1 MDNGWNSELA
11 QNNIAN
17 LVNNLGVELY
27 THVIDWA
34 EYKGLM
40 QAFFDAD
47 VLDVELLYDNAML
60 AVNYFEARKHGIKY
74 ILSGDNTATEGMK
87 MPPGWNWFKFDKKN
101 IISIGKNNKI
111 SLETFPA
118 IGTLGYFYYEFIR
131 RINWVHFLDL
141 FNFNK
146 SNSLDI
152 LEKDYGYKRYPYKHY
167 ESIFTRFYQGYILP
181 QKFGVDKRKMH
192 LSNLIVSGQMT
203 REEALNQIN
212 QIPYPSHEDLEND
225 IKYFL
230 KKMDWSEDD
239 LKSYI
244 KRKPIPH
251 DFYKSEK
258 KLWEFAK
265 KMHSVIIGQK
275 ING

>member
-1 MDNGWNSELA
+1 M
-11 QNNIAN
+11 
-17 LVNNLGVELY
+17 
-27 THVIDWA
+27 
-34 EYKGLM
+34 
-40 QAFFDAD
+40 
-47 VLDVELLYDNAML
+47 
-60 AVNYFEARKHGIKY
+60 
-74 ILSGDNTATEGMK
+74 
-87 MPPGWNWFKFDKKN
+87 
-101 IISIGKNNKI
+101 
-111 SLETFPA
+111 
-118 IGTLGYFYYEFIR
+118 GT
-131 RINWVHFLDL
+131 FLDL

-230 KKMDWSEDD
+230 KKMDWIMIQ
-239 LKSYI
+239 LKYLKIFYI
-244 KRKPIPH
+244 I
-251 DFYKSEK
+251 
-258 KLWEFAK
+258 
-265 KMHSVIIGQK
+265 
-275 ING
+275 